1 MPCPDSVRSACRVMS
16 RCCYFLLFLSP
27 QITQISA
34 DIFSPQIT
42 QIFADEKIIKL
53 LIRANP
59 RESAFQKIII
69 RVICGE
75 WKIIR
80 SVRTTCSSP

>member
-27 QITQISA
+27 QITQIS
-34 DIFSPQIT
+34 
-42 QIFADEKIIKL
+42 ADEKIIKL